1 MNYYYLKN
9 TINTEKKIKAQ
20 ITCKCSRCKL
30 TLSYASPSLCLLCGC
45 KDCREALIWG
55 FKQGGNPPQ
64 ILPQLLYIRSDIK
77 KIQGLEFLRAFQ
89 IRENAKSTRV
99 YCIKCFSIL
108 GVDHPGYKNNVFMFF
123 KGFCHT
129 NFDLDIKPS
138 AAIYLKDFPE
148 HLIYE
153 IPDDVDKYWS
163 FANKERERFFMIPE
177 VSNSLREVMIP
188 PEGITFQEMIL
199 KLPKIEIL
207 NLPQN

>member
-1 MNYYYLKN
+1 
-9 TINTEKKIKAQ
+9 
-20 ITCKCSRCKL
+20 
-30 TLSYASPSLCLLCGC
+30 
-45 KDCREALIWG
+45 
-55 FKQGGNPPQ
+55 
-64 ILPQLLYIRSDIK
+64 
-77 KIQGLEFLRAFQ
+77 
-89 IRENAKSTRV
+89 
-99 YCIKCFSIL
+99 
-108 GVDHPGYKNNVFMFF
+108 MFF

-148 HLIYE
+148 HLIYG

-188 PEGITFQEMIL
+188 PQL

-207 NLPQN
+207 NLPPN

>member
-1 MNYYYLKN
+1 MLFKFVKN
-9 TINTEKKIKAQ
+9 
-20 ITCKCSRCKL
+20 
-30 TLSYASPSLCLLCGC
+30 G
-45 KDCREALIWG
+45 
-55 FKQGGNPPQ
+55 
-64 ILPQLLYIRSDIK
+64 
-77 KIQGLEFLRAFQ
+77 
-89 IRENAKSTRV
+89 KSTRV

-148 HLIYE
+148 HLINE
-153 IPDDVDKYWS
+153 IPNNVDKYWS
-163 FANKERERFFMIPE
+163 FENKERERFFMIPE

-188 PEGITFQEMIL
+188 PEGITFREMIL

-207 NLPQN
+207 NLPPN

>member
-1 MNYYYLKN
+1 MVNHLAP
-9 TINTEKKIKAQ
+9 T
-20 ITCKCSRCKL
+20 
-30 TLSYASPSLCLLCGC
+30 
-45 KDCREALIWG
+45 
-55 FKQGGNPPQ
+55 F
-64 ILPQLLYIRSDIK
+64 LYIRSNSIL
-77 KIQGLEFLRAFQ
+77 LEFLRAFQ
-89 IRENAKSTRV
+89 LRENAKSTRV

-163 FANKERERFFMIPE
+163 FANKERERFLIPE
-177 VSNSLREVMIP
+177 VSNFHDTYQAHDTKTI
-188 PEGITFQEMIL
+188 QEEY
-199 KLPKIEIL
+199 K
-207 NLPQN
+207 

>member
-1 MNYYYLKN
+1 MSSISCLCG
-9 TINTEKKIKAQ
+9 E
-20 ITCKCSRCKL
+20 CKL
-30 TLSYASPSLCLLCGC
+30 TLSENRPMMSLYCAC
-45 KDCREALIWG
+45 KDCTQALRWCELR
-55 FKQGGNPPQ
+55 GGKAPQ
-64 ILPQLLYIRSDIK
+64 KLPQAVYIRSDIISVEGEK
-77 KIQGLEFLRAFQ
+77 FMKAFQ
-89 IRENAKSTRV
+89 LRDPAKSTRV
-99 YCIKCFSIL
+99 YCNKCFSII
-108 GVDHPGYKNNVFMFF
+108 GINHPAYSNNVFMFF

-177 VSNSLREVMIP
+177 VSNSLREVIIP
-188 PEGITFQEMIL
+188 PEGITFREMIL

-207 NLPQN
+207 NLPPN

>member
-1 MNYYYLKN
+1 M
-9 TINTEKKIKAQ
+9 EKKIKAQ
-20 ITCKCSRCKL
+20 ITCKCSRSKL
-30 TLSYASPSLCLLCGC
+30 TLSYASTSLCLLCGC

-207 NLPQN
+207 NLPPN